1 MDRGHGRAHDS
12 AMVFGRP
19 RVLVATLACT
29 ELVSWGILYYAF
41 GVLVAPMQA
50 ELGWSQGLLGGGLSL
65 ALFVSAL
72 LAVPVGRW
80 IERVGPRLVMTAGTL
95 AGVLALWGWSH
106 VAHPLAFSAWMV
118 LLGAALACTLYEPAF
133 ATVVGTLGPGRRT
146 DFALLVL
153 TIVGGLA
160 STVFM
165 PVTQALVARDDWRTA
180 LASLAGVLL
189 VATGPAHALVLPR
202 ALTTSAGAA
211 PRVTPTPP
219 LARPRLLRLALA
231 NLLGTLASTSLGV
244 FLVAHLLERGHGAEF
259 AALAASMIGFG
270 QVAGRIGFTLLFP
283 RRALSFWS
291 LALFLTPA
299 LGLAL
304 LAEDASAPLVLAA
317 VFTLAMASG
326 AQTLARASFALALF
340 PAPAFTQVNAVLG
353 RWSLFGRAGAPL
365 ALGLLHDLCG
375 SHGPGFASLAGLCL
389 CAAATAWSA
398 AHARR

>member
-1 MDRGHGRAHDS
+1 
-12 AMVFGRP
+12 MVFGRP

-80 IERVGPRLVMTAGTL
+80 IERVGPRLVMTVGTL
-95 AGVLALWGWSH
+95 AGALALWSWSH
-106 VAHPLAFSAWMV
+106 VAHPFPFYALMA
-118 LLGAALACTLYEPAF
+118 LLGVALACSLYEPAF
-133 ATVVGTLGPGRRT
+133 ATVVGTLGPSRRT

-153 TIVGGLA
+153 TIVGGFA

-165 PVTQALVARDDWRTA
+165 PVTQALVARDGWRAA
-180 LASLAGVLL
+180 LASLALVLL
-189 VATGPAHALVLPR
+189 VATGPAHALVLPS
-202 ALTTSAGAA
+202 ALATSAGSA
-211 PRVTPTPP
+211 PSATPP
-219 LARPRLLRLALA
+219 PPLERPRLLRLALA

-259 AALAASMIGFG
+259 AALAASMIGCG

-283 RRALSFWS
+283 RRALSSWN

-299 LGLAL
+299 LGLAV
-304 LAEDASAPLVLAA
+304 LAGDASAPLVLAA

-340 PAPAFTQVNAVLG
+340 PAQAFTQVNAVLG

-365 ALGLLHDLCG
+365 ALGLLHDASG
-375 SHGPGFASLAGLCL
+375 THGPGFWTLAGLCV
-389 CAAATAWSA
+389 CAAGAASSA
-398 AHARR
+398 ARGHR